1 MEKHSH
7 CQNFSSAQQAGSQRG
22 GVSSAPPPDSR
33 PLIGRGC
40 YDVVGIAD
48 RNPSARPGE
57 RESGLEDA
65 SAAKATLAE
74 VPQSL
79 WEVRKDDELVSSS
92 GLGTGLR
99 QARPPGAVEGVKSEG
114 PKLVPFFK
122 ATCVYFVLWL
132 PSSSPSWV
140 SALIKCLPIFCLWLF
155 LLAHGLGFLLTH
167 PSATRIFVGLV
178 FSALGDAFLI
188 WQDQGY
194 FVHGLLMFAVTH
206 MLYASAFGMRPL
218 ALRTGLVMAVLSGL
232 CYALLYPGLSGAFTY
247 LVGVYVALI
256 SFMGWRAMAGL
267 RLVGAAWRWTE
278 LAAGSG
284 ALLFIISDLTIALNK
299 FCFPVPYSRALIM
312 STYYAAQMLI
322 ALSAVESREPV
333 EDYRLSKAN

>member
-1 MEKHSH
+1 ML
-7 CQNFSSAQQAGSQRG
+7 
-22 GVSSAPPPDSR
+22 PISR
-33 PLIGRGC
+33 VL
-40 YDVVGIAD
+40 
-48 RNPSARPGE
+48 
-57 RESGLEDA
+57 
-65 SAAKATLAE
+65 
-74 VPQSL
+74 Q
-79 WEVRKDDELVSSS
+79 
-92 GLGTGLR
+92 
-99 QARPPGAVEGVKSEG
+99 VKSEG
-114 PKLVPFFK
+114 PKLMPFFK

-155 LLAHGLGFLLTH
+155 LLAHGLGFLLAH
-167 PSATRIFVGLV
+167 PSATRILVGLV

-206 MLYASAFGMRPL
+206 VLYASAFGMRPL

-232 CYALLYPGLSGAFTY
+232 CYAILYPGLSGAFTY
-247 LVGVYVALI
+247 LVGVYVALV

-267 RLVGAAWRWTE
+267 RLMGAAWRWTE

-284 ALLFIISDLTIALNK
+284 ALLFIVSDLTIALNK

>member
-1 MEKHSH
+1 
-7 CQNFSSAQQAGSQRG
+7 
-22 GVSSAPPPDSR
+22 VL
-33 PLIGRGC
+33 PLS
-40 YDVVGIAD
+40 YV
-48 RNPSARPGE
+48 
-57 RESGLEDA
+57 L
-65 SAAKATLAE
+65 
-74 VPQSL
+74 Q
-79 WEVRKDDELVSSS
+79 
-92 GLGTGLR
+92 
-99 QARPPGAVEGVKSEG
+99 VKSEG

-140 SALIKCLPIFCLWLF
+140 SALIKCLPVFCLWLF
-155 LLAHGLGFLLTH
+155 LLAHGLGFLLAH
-167 PSATRIFVGLV
+167 PSATRIFVGLI
-178 FSALGDAFLI
+178 FSTLGDAFLI

-218 ALRTGLVMAVLSGL
+218 ALRTGLVMAVLSVL
-232 CYALLYPGLSGAFTY
+232 FYAFLYPGLSGPFTY
-247 LVGVYVALI
+247 LVGAYVALI
-256 SFMGWRAMAGL
+256 SFMGWRAIAGL

-284 ALLFIISDLTIALNK
+284 AVLFIISDVTIAVNK
-299 FCFPVPYSRALIM
+299 FCFPVPYSRAIIM

-322 ALSAVESREPV
+322 ALSAVENREPV

>member
-1 MEKHSH
+1 MVSPVTVVKSEGPKLVPFFKATCVYFVLWLPSSSPSATRIFVGLV
-7 CQNFSSAQQAGSQRG
+7 FSALGDAFLIWQDQGYFVHGLSAGSRSEAG
-22 GVSSAPPPDSR
+22 TRTPPPPPSW
-33 PLIGRGC
+33 LI
-40 YDVVGIAD
+40 
-48 RNPSARPGE
+48 
-57 RESGLEDA
+57 L
-65 SAAKATLAE
+65 
-74 VPQSL
+74 
-79 WEVRKDDELVSSS
+79 
-92 GLGTGLR
+92 
-99 QARPPGAVEGVKSEG
+99 VKSEG

-140 SALIKCLPIFCLWLF
+140 SALIKCLPIFCLWVF
-155 LLAHGLGFLLTH
+155 LLAHGLGFWVFLLAHGLGSLLAH

-206 MLYASAFGMRPL
+206 LLYSSAFGMRPL
-218 ALRTGLVMAVLSGL
+218 ALRTGLVLAVLSGL
-232 CYALLYPGLSGAFTY
+232 FYALLYPGLTGAFTY

-284 ALLFIISDLTIALNK
+284 ALLFIVSDMTIALDK

-333 EDYRLSKAN
+333 EDCKLSKAN

>member
-1 MEKHSH
+1 ML
-7 CQNFSSAQQAGSQRG
+7 
-22 GVSSAPPPDSR
+22 
-33 PLIGRGC
+33 PLSC
-40 YDVVGIAD
+40 V
-48 RNPSARPGE
+48 
-57 RESGLEDA
+57 L
-65 SAAKATLAE
+65 
-74 VPQSL
+74 Q
-79 WEVRKDDELVSSS
+79 
-92 GLGTGLR
+92 
-99 QARPPGAVEGVKSEG
+99 VKSEG

-132 PSSSPSWV
+132 PSTSPSWV

-155 LLAHGLGFLLTH
+155 LLAHGLGFLLAH

-218 ALRTGLVMAVLSGL
+218 ALRTGLMMAVLSCL
-232 CYALLYPGLSGAFTY
+232 AYALLYPCLSDAFTY
-247 LVGVYVALI
+247 PVGVYVALI
-256 SFMGWRAMAGL
+256 GFMSWRALAGL

-284 ALLFIISDLTIALNK
+284 AVLFIISDLTIALNK
-299 FCFPVPYSRALIM
+299 FCFLVPYSRALIM

-322 ALSAVESREPV
+322 ALSAVESREPM

>member
-1 MEKHSH
+1 MQ
-7 CQNFSSAQQAGSQRG
+7 CVSAHLALGASWWCNPERVPAAAAAAAAAM
-22 GVSSAPPPDSR
+22 VSP
-33 PLIGRGC
+33 
-40 YDVVGIAD
+40 VTV
-48 RNPSARPGE
+48 
-57 RESGLEDA
+57 
-65 SAAKATLAE
+65 
-74 VPQSL
+74 
-79 WEVRKDDELVSSS
+79 
-92 GLGTGLR
+92 
-99 QARPPGAVEGVKSEG
+99 VKSEG

-155 LLAHGLGFLLTH
+155 LLAHGVRFLLAH
-167 PSATRIFVGLV
+167 PSASLIFVGLV
-178 FSALGDAFLI
+178 FSAVGDAFLI
-188 WQDQGY
+188 WQDHGY
-194 FVHGLLMFAVTH
+194 FEHGLLMFAVAH
-206 MLYASAFGMRPL
+206 ILYAAAFGMRPL
-218 ALRTGLVMAVLSGL
+218 ALRTGLVIGVLSGL

-278 LAAGSG
+278 LAAGGG
-284 ALLFIISDLTIALNK
+284 ALLFILSDLTIALNK

-333 EDYRLSKAN
+333 GEDYRLSKAD

>member
-1 MEKHSH
+1 
-7 CQNFSSAQQAGSQRG
+7 CFQGLTG
-22 GVSSAPPPDSR
+22 GCCGDLGTARCVSPP
-33 PLIGRGC
+33 
-40 YDVVGIAD
+40 
-48 RNPSARPGE
+48 
-57 RESGLEDA
+57 
-65 SAAKATLAE
+65 
-74 VPQSL
+74 
-79 WEVRKDDELVSSS
+79 VSSS
-92 GLGTGLR
+92 AHAPALTSLDVEITIGRDLVVSSLCSHLGRASAGLD
-99 QARPPGAVEGVKSEG
+99 PGPTHLPLPYPLYHSLISPQVKSEG

-155 LLAHGLGFLLTH
+155 LLAHGLGFLLAH

-178 FSALGDAFLI
+178 FSAVGDAFLI

-194 FVHGLLMFAVTH
+194 FVHGVLMFAVTH

-218 ALRTGLVMAVLSGL
+218 ALRTGLVMAVLAGL
-232 CYALLYPGLSGAFTY
+232 YYALLYPGLSGAFTY
-247 LVGVYVALI
+247 LVGVYVAI
-256 SFMGWRAMAGL
+256 ITFMGWRAVAGL
-267 RLVGAAWRWTE
+267 QLVGAAWRWTE

-284 ALLFIISDLTIALNK
+284 AVLFMVSDMTIGINK

>member
-1 MEKHSH
+1 MVSPVTVPALGKSPQEGTLSSLLTALTPGRARAGLAPGSTSASSQPPSSQSVQ
-7 CQNFSSAQQAGSQRG
+7 CQ
-22 GVSSAPPPDSR
+22 
-33 PLIGRGC
+33 
-40 YDVVGIAD
+40 
-48 RNPSARPGE
+48 
-57 RESGLEDA
+57 
-65 SAAKATLAE
+65 
-74 VPQSL
+74 
-79 WEVRKDDELVSSS
+79 
-92 GLGTGLR
+92 
-99 QARPPGAVEGVKSEG
+99 VKSEG

-178 FSALGDAFLI
+178 FSAIGDAFLI

-194 FVHGLLMFAVTH
+194 FVHGVLMFAVTH

-218 ALRTGLVMAVLSGL
+218 GLRTGLLMVILSGL
-232 CYALLYPGLSGAFTY
+232 SYAFLYPNLTGAFTY
-247 LVGVYVALI
+247 LVGVYVAI
-256 SFMGWRAMAGL
+256 IGFMGWRAMAGL
-267 RLVGAAWRWTE
+267 QLVGAAWRWTE
-278 LAAGSG
+278 LAAGTG
-284 ALLFIISDLTIALNK
+284 ALLFIVSDLTIALDK
-299 FCFPVPYSRALIM
+299 FCFPVPYSRAFIM

-333 EDYRLSKAN
+333 EDYRLSKAK

>member
-1 MEKHSH
+1 M
-7 CQNFSSAQQAGSQRG
+7 
-22 GVSSAPPPDSR
+22 VSP
-33 PLIGRGC
+33 
-40 YDVVGIAD
+40 VTV
-48 RNPSARPGE
+48 
-57 RESGLEDA
+57 
-65 SAAKATLAE
+65 
-74 VPQSL
+74 
-79 WEVRKDDELVSSS
+79 
-92 GLGTGLR
+92 
-99 QARPPGAVEGVKSEG
+99 VKSEG

-167 PSATRIFVGLV
+167 PSAIRIFVGLV

-194 FVHGLLMFAVTH
+194 FVHGL
-206 MLYASAFGMRPL
+206 
-218 ALRTGLVMAVLSGL
+218 
-232 CYALLYPGLSGAFTY
+232 SGAFTY

-256 SFMGWRAMAGL
+256 GFMGWRAVAGL

-284 ALLFIISDLTIALNK
+284 ALLFIISDLIIALNK
-299 FCFPVPYSRALIM
+299 FCFPVPYARALIM
-312 STYYAAQMLI
+312 STYYAAQMFI

>member
-1 MEKHSH
+1 M
-7 CQNFSSAQQAGSQRG
+7 
-22 GVSSAPPPDSR
+22 VSP
-33 PLIGRGC
+33 
-40 YDVVGIAD
+40 VTV
-48 RNPSARPGE
+48 
-57 RESGLEDA
+57 
-65 SAAKATLAE
+65 
-74 VPQSL
+74 
-79 WEVRKDDELVSSS
+79 
-92 GLGTGLR
+92 
-99 QARPPGAVEGVKSEG
+99 VKSEG

-140 SALIKCLPIFCLWLF
+140 SALVKCLPM
-155 LLAHGLGFLLTH
+155 
-167 PSATRIFVGLV
+167 PSANSIFVGLV
-178 FSALGDAFLI
+178 FSAIGDAFLI

-206 MLYASAFGMRPL
+206 MFYASAFGMRPL
-218 ALRTGLVMAVLSGL
+218 ALRTGLVMAILSGL
-232 CYALLYPGLSGAFTY
+232 CYALLYPSLSGAFTY
-247 LVGVYVALI
+247 LVGIYMAII

-267 RLVGAAWRWTE
+267 QLVGATWRWTE

-284 ALLFIISDLTIALNK
+284 ALLFIVSDLTIAIHK

-333 EDYRLSKAN
+333 KDFRLSKAK

>member
-1 MEKHSH
+1 MGEISLGRDLVI
-7 CQNFSSAQQAGSQRG
+7 FSPCPHPWRSKGRLGSWTHHLPLPSLPHPG
-22 GVSSAPPPDSR
+22 LSR
-33 PLIGRGC
+33 P
-40 YDVVGIAD
+40 
-48 RNPSARPGE
+48 
-57 RESGLEDA
+57 
-65 SAAKATLAE
+65 
-74 VPQSL
+74 Q
-79 WEVRKDDELVSSS
+79 
-92 GLGTGLR
+92 
-99 QARPPGAVEGVKSEG
+99 VKSEG

-132 PSSSPSWV
+132 PSTSPSWV

-155 LLAHGLGFLLTH
+155 LLAHGLGFLLAH

-178 FSALGDAFLI
+178 FSAL
-188 WQDQGY
+188 
-194 FVHGLLMFAVTH
+194 GLLMFAVTH

-218 ALRTGLVMAVLSGL
+218 ALRTGLVMAVLSCL
-232 CYALLYPGLSGAFTY
+232 AYALLYPCLSDAFTY

-256 SFMGWRAMAGL
+256 GFMGWRAMAGL

-284 ALLFIISDLTIALNK
+284 AVLFIISDLTIALNK
-299 FCFPVPYSRALIM
+299 FCFLVPYSRALIM

-322 ALSAVESREPV
+322 ALSAVESREPM

>member
-1 MEKHSH
+1 SR
-7 CQNFSSAQQAGSQRG
+7 QSASPGGRWALSRPPPPTAPRTRG
-22 GVSSAPPPDSR
+22 APPPRSPCPAACRREENSGHVTRKRDFVDVGVSDA
-33 PLIGRGC
+33 GRRAGC
-40 YDVVGIAD
+40 
-48 RNPSARPGE
+48 RGE
-57 RESGLEDA
+57 
-65 SAAKATLAE
+65 
-74 VPQSL
+74 
-79 WEVRKDDELVSSS
+79 
-92 GLGTGLR
+92 
-99 QARPPGAVEGVKSEG
+99 VKSEG

>member
-1 MEKHSH
+1 MPH
-7 CQNFSSAQQAGSQRG
+7 FSELQPGAWP
-22 GVSSAPPPDSR
+22 APPAGPRPAGSR

-40 YDVVGIAD
+40 SDVMGLAD
-48 RNPSARPGE
+48 RTRA
-57 RESGLEDA
+57 
-65 SAAKATLAE
+65 
-74 VPQSL
+74 
-79 WEVRKDDELVSSS
+79 
-92 GLGTGLR
+92 
-99 QARPPGAVEGVKSEG
+99 PGALEVKSEG

-178 FSALGDAFLI
+178 FSAIGDAFLI

-232 CYALLYPGLSGAFTY
+232 CYALLYPCLSGAFTY

-256 SFMGWRAMAGL
+256 GFMGWRAIAGL
-267 RLVGAAWRWTE
+267 QLAGADWRWTE

-284 ALLFIISDLTIALNK
+284 ALFFIISDMTIALNK
-299 FCFPVPYSRALIM
+299 FCFPVPYSRAVIM

>member
-1 MEKHSH
+1 M
-7 CQNFSSAQQAGSQRG
+7 
-22 GVSSAPPPDSR
+22 VSP
-33 PLIGRGC
+33 
-40 YDVVGIAD
+40 VTV
-48 RNPSARPGE
+48 
-57 RESGLEDA
+57 
-65 SAAKATLAE
+65 
-74 VPQSL
+74 
-79 WEVRKDDELVSSS
+79 
-92 GLGTGLR
+92 
-99 QARPPGAVEGVKSEG
+99 VKSEG

-155 LLAHGLGFLLTH
+155 LLAHGLGFLQAH
-167 PSATRIFVGLV
+167 PSAARIFVGLV
-178 FSALGDAFLI
+178 FSAVGDAFLI

-194 FVHGLLMFAVTH
+194 FVHGMLMFAVTH

-218 ALRTGLVMAVLSGL
+218 ALRTGLVMGLLSGL
-232 CYALLYPGLSGAFTY
+232 CYALLYPGLSGAFIY
-247 LVGVYVALI
+247 LVGIYAALI

-284 ALLFIISDLTIALNK
+284 ALLFMISDLTIGLNK

-333 EDYRLSKAN
+333 ADCRLRKAD

>member
-1 MEKHSH
+1 MTSWGPQKET
-7 CQNFSSAQQAGSQRG
+7 SA
-22 GVSSAPPPDSR
+22 
-33 PLIGRGC
+33 
-40 YDVVGIAD
+40 
-48 RNPSARPGE
+48 PGE
-57 RESGLEDA
+57 RE
-65 SAAKATLAE
+65 
-74 VPQSL
+74 
-79 WEVRKDDELVSSS
+79 
-92 GLGTGLR
+92 
-99 QARPPGAVEGVKSEG
+99 VKSEG

-167 PSATRIFVGLV
+167 PSAIRIFVGLV

-194 FVHGLLMFAVTH
+194 FVHGL
-206 MLYASAFGMRPL
+206 
-218 ALRTGLVMAVLSGL
+218 
-232 CYALLYPGLSGAFTY
+232 SGAFTY

-256 SFMGWRAMAGL
+256 GFMGWRAVAGL

-284 ALLFIISDLTIALNK
+284 ALLFIISDLIIALNK
-299 FCFPVPYSRALIM
+299 FCFPMPYARALIM
-312 STYYAAQMLI
+312 STYYAAQMFI

>member
-1 MEKHSH
+1 MF
-7 CQNFSSAQQAGSQRG
+7 CLLQ
-22 GVSSAPPPDSR
+22 
-33 PLIGRGC
+33 
-40 YDVVGIAD
+40 
-48 RNPSARPGE
+48 
-57 RESGLEDA
+57 
-65 SAAKATLAE
+65 
-74 VPQSL
+74 
-79 WEVRKDDELVSSS
+79 
-92 GLGTGLR
+92 
-99 QARPPGAVEGVKSEG
+99 VKSEG

-155 LLAHGLGFLLTH
+155 LLAHGVRFLLAH
-167 PSATRIFVGLV
+167 PSASLIFVGLV
-178 FSALGDAFLI
+178 FSAVGDAFLI
-188 WQDQGY
+188 WQDHGY
-194 FVHGLLMFAVTH
+194 FEHGLLMFAVAH
-206 MLYASAFGMRPL
+206 ILYASAFGMRPL
-218 ALRTGLVMAVLSGL
+218 ALRTGLVIGVLSGL

-278 LAAGSG
+278 LAAGGG
-284 ALLFIISDLTIALNK
+284 ALLFILSDLTIALNK